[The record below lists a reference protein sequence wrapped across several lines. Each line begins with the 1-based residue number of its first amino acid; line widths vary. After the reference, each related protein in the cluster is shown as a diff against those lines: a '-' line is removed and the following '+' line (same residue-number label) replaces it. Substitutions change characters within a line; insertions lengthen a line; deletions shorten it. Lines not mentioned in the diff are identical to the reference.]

1 MVLLKIAGCFFP
13 LMVFVKDAQMI
24 AKVEV
29 FIPPPVELEE
39 DPTNIKNNIRI
50 RKGTPRPKPSAALKS
65 TVLKPDVRV
74 TDWNREVIIDSPKFF
89 PTSVLLYSNK

>member
-1 MVLLKIAGCFFP
+1 
-13 LMVFVKDAQMI
+13 MI

-50 RKGTPRPKPSAALKS
+50 KKGTPRPKPSAALKS

-74 TDWNREVIIDSPKFF
+74 TDWNREVIIDSPKFS
-89 PTSVLLYSNK
+89 PPACCCTPISKNPLYQLQQRSVRSTRLFLC